1 MSQFARTEGAQV
13 VEADTDPL
21 GQIPVATIWPWFAVR
36 VRSNFERKSADLL
49 RERGLEEFL
58 PTYRRRN
65 QWSDRKKLIDRPLFP
80 GYLFCRFD
88 PQNWLP
94 VLQTP
99 GVVHVVS
106 LAGKPI
112 PVEESEVE
120 SLRTLVRSSVPLFPQ
135 AFLRVGQKVLIRN
148 GPLAGVEGIVEQF
161 EKNCRITVSISLL
174 QRSVSAEIEAEWVAG
189 VG

>member
-1 MSQFARTEGAQV
+1 VESDTERSNKAPAGS
-13 VEADTDPL
+13 T
-21 GQIPVATIWPWFAVR
+21 WPWFALR

-49 RERGLEEFL
+49 RQKGLEEFL
-58 PTYRRRN
+58 PTYQRRS
-65 QWSDRKKLIDRPLFP
+65 QWSDRKKLIERPLFP

-99 GVVHVVS
+99 GVVHAVGFG
-106 LAGKPI
+106 GKPEPI
-112 PVEESEVE
+112 EESEIE
-120 SLRTLVRSSVPLFPQ
+120 SLRTMVRSSVPLFPN
-135 AFLRVGQKVLIRN
+135 AFLRVGQKVQIRN
-148 GPLAGVEGIVEQF
+148 GPLAGVEGVVERF

-189 VG
+189 I